1 MRAYPDMTV
10 RIEGFSDN
18 SGSPVA
24 NLKLSSRTSSA
35 PRGSVAANESPPG
48 LIPGGLFGRRQ
59 NERDCPR
66 PQSDLYLERPVCLMK
81 VTRS

>member
-35 PRGSVAANESPPG
+35 PRGSVGANESPPG
-48 LIPGGLFGRRQ
+48 LIPGGLFTQ
-59 NERDCPR
+59 
-66 PQSDLYLERPVCLMK
+66 
-81 VTRS
+81 